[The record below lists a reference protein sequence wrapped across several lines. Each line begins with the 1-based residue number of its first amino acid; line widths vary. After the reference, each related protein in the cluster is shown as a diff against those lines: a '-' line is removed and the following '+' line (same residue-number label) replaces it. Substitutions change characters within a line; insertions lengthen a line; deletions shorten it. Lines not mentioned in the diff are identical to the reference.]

1 MFSKIIAERE
11 LQSTVSNYN
20 PVERGSSGGGGSSS
34 SIGVF
39 ALLVF
44 RLEMIH

>member
-20 PVERGSSGGGGSSS
+20 LVEKGGSVGSS

>member
-1 MFSKIIAERE
+1 
-11 LQSTVSNYN
+11 VSNYN
-20 PVERGSSGGGGSSS
+20 LGERGSSSGGGSS

-39 ALLVF
+39 AQLVF